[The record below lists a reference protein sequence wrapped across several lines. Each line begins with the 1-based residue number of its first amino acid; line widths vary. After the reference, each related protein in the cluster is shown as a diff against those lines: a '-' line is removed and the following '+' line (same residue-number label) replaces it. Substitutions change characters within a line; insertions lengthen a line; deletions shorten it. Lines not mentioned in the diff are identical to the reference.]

1 MGSDLSIVRS
11 HTDACHV
18 VSDPHVV
25 EMSTSYL
32 IPDLYGMETR
42 EETLSSL
49 CVFLVWLTRMLVLGP
64 YD

>member
-1 MGSDLSIVRS
+1 MGSDLSIMRS
-11 HTDACHV
+11 HTDACRV

-32 IPDLYGMETR
+32 IPGLYRMEAR

-49 CVFLVWLTRMLVLGP
+49 CVFLVWLARMLVLGP
-64 YD
+64 HD